1 MGDFNSSPTF
11 EIEFL
16 STGKLALFLL
26 FKQWPVII
34 EWFQTCF
41 KLRCNYFTICVLVK
55 CLWYNLEQKTLRKK
69 CPYSKLFWSTFSRIW
84 TEYGEIRSISPCSI
98 QMQENADQN
107 KSEFGYFSR
116 SESFWRFSNVSGKLK
131 SSIKSFTFFNKRELW
146 NKLIGY
152 EKVTK

>member
-26 FKQWPVII
+26 FKQWSVII

-55 CLWYNLEQKTLRKK
+55 CLWYNSEQKTLRKK
-69 CPYSKLFWSTFSRIW
+69 CPHCKLFWSTFSRIW

-98 QMQENADQN
+98 QMQENAGQN
-107 KSEFGYFSR
+107 KSKFGYFSR

-152 EKVTK
+152 